1 MQAGPKPPVKQVHPQ
16 PTINKPQ
23 PIKAFNSQPLQP
35 PQPVPQKPHIAQVP
49 PSMSFPNSQFNSFQ
63 PPPVVSQPTA
73 MYPST
78 ANFFQPLAPS
88 GPSPLTVVPP
98 PTSQVGPPPL
108 QSTFTPSA
116 NSHFS
121 QFKPPTVGPPTP
133 TAVAPSPALPSMP
146 RCTPTPPAPPLS
158 SQVPY
163 NSARQTPDHL
173 SSQSKPIKTFIY

>member
-1 MQAGPKPPVKQVHPQ
+1 MPKPPVKQVHPQ

-23 PIKAFNSQPLQP
+23 PIKGFNPQALQSPQPL
-35 PQPVPQKPHIAQVP
+35 PQQPHIAQVP
-49 PSMSFPNSQFNSFQ
+49 PSVSFPSNQFNSFQ
-63 PPPVVSQPTA
+63 PPPVVSQPTP

-78 ANFFQPLAPS
+78 SNFFQPLTPN
-88 GPSPLTVVPP
+88 GTSPLAVPP
-98 PTSQVGPPPL
+98 PATSQVGPPPL

-121 QFKPPTVGPPTP
+121 QFKPPTPTV
-133 TAVAPSPALPSMP
+133 VAPSPALPSMP
-146 RCTPTPPAPPLS
+146 RSTPTPPAPPLS

-173 SSQSKPIKTFIY
+173 SSQSKRLKTLIYC